1 MGVQINGSEGNVI
14 ATKGTFSGDVGIG
27 GTLTYED
34 VTNIDSVGLITARSG
49 IKVTSGDIAMDTAGN
64 ITLGD
69 SGGATDDRIAVGA
82 GGDIHI
88 YHDGTDSY
96 VSNATGDLKLFSVG
110 GSADD
115 VIIRAQDD
123 IELQPNNGEAGI
135 KVIGDGAVELYH
147 DNSKRL
153 ETTSAGVKLLGSGT
167 DAIEMTG
174 DVWFNNNEHAGA
186 DIYFN
191 SGDKRLIYE
200 DNVKAVFG
208 GGGDLQIVHNGSD
221 SQITD
226 SGTGSLALG
235 GSAVF
240 IQNAAHNANMA
251 SFVAGAEANLFYN
264 GTKTFET
271 ENGGVKV
278 TGNLTFASNGNALN
292 FQNQTI
298 ESTSN
303 YNRTVTAE
311 KIDYYEEGYLDPTA
325 ISAGLTWDTSSNRQL
340 RYVRIGNWVSVS
352 GLLLVSSR
360 TSNSNTIKVAMPF
373 TSASQTSEGYY
384 TRGVGAVMYQY
395 VTLST
400 NMDDVVAYVG
410 GNENYMR
417 FFQTRTDGGGWTE
430 LVNSN
435 LGGNNSTQ
443 LYFSINYMVA

>member
-325 ISAGLTWDTSSNRQL
+325 ISAGLTWDTSNNRQL